1 MHCVQCDRD
10 VPDGPF
16 CTSCGARQ
24 GQAGA
29 AADARRL
36 DRFAANPS
44 EPVMTFGVFSTLF
57 PHLAHD
63 AVNEFKWVFL
73 GGIAALVILSLLG
86 LITAAIILSA
96 FLVPVLYLMYL
107 YEVRIYRDAPIPI
120 VGMTVGGG
128 LILGAVTTFV
138 ANQLVVPLEE
148 VRVTPFGTVVDVA
161 GLTIGAVLLPLVMA
175 ILMPIPA
182 LLLRSRKGVSGT
194 ADGLVL
200 GVAAGLGFSAAATI
214 VRFAQ
219 VLTNSSIDTAIA
231 GWVYPLLSIA
241 IFAPLMAGSTAG
253 LITAALWR
261 RGRKGR
267 MGRLEIGGVVLALG
281 HVGRLRPGGS
291 PADRVWHAAP
301 AGPRLGDPVRR
312 RGDRLPQDRPP
323 RGPPRGGRQ
332 RRLRVHDMPQLP
344 RGHHRGRVLPLLRN
358 GSQRGPGVRERGS
371 HRDRGRRKGGS
382 LDAARVSRLRD
393 HQP

>member
-1 MHCVQCDRD
+1 MEVAMHCAQCDRD

-24 GQAGA
+24 GPAGA
-29 AADARRL
+29 AADSRRL

-44 EPVMTFGVFSTLF
+44 EPVVSFGVFSTLF

-63 AVNEFKWVFL
+63 RVNEFKWVFM
-73 GGIAALVILSLLG
+73 GGIVALAILSLLG

-107 YEVRIYRDAPIPI
+107 YEVRIYRDAPIPV

-128 LILGAVTTFV
+128 LILGAVTTFI
-138 ANQLVVPLEE
+138 ANQLVVPLED

-161 GLTIGAVLLPLVMA
+161 GLAVGAVLLPLVVAM
-175 ILMPIPA
+175 LMPIPA
-182 LLLRSRKGVSGT
+182 LLLRNRKDVSGT

-219 VLTNSSIDTAIA
+219 VLTSSTIDTAIA
-231 GWVYPLLSIA
+231 GWVYPLISIA
-241 IFAPLMAGSTAG
+241 IFAPLMAGSTTG

-261 RGRKGR
+261 RGAKGR
-267 MGRLEIGGVVLALG
+267 MGRLQVGGIVLALATS
-281 HVGRLRPGGS
+281 VAFVLVDRLLIGFGVPHLLSLGWEIVCVAAVIVYLRI
-291 PADRVWHAAP
+291 VLHAALLEEAGSVGFAYTTCPNCRADIIAAGFCPSCGMALSAVP
-301 AGPRLGDPVRR
+301 ASVSEART
-312 RGDRLPQDRPP
+312 
-323 RGPPRGGRQ
+323 
-332 RRLRVHDMPQLP
+332 
-344 RGHHRGRVLPLLRN
+344 
-358 GSQRGPGVRERGS
+358 EI
-371 HRDRGRRKGGS
+371 
-382 LDAARVSRLRD
+382 AAVGKVGK
-393 HQP
+393 